1 MRHRRLLSKGAGS
14 FTSRPARCQGSHPG
28 SASIATSISGAD
40 TSRLTRRV
48 GRPTLNHMVK
58 YQGNALDAT
67 FAALADPT
75 RRAILAR
82 LAGREASVSE
92 LARPFAISLP
102 GVHKHLRVLERA
114 GLVAHAKHGRVRRCR
129 LVARPMQEAGRW
141 VEAYRRD
148 PEAQFGAL
156 AAYID
161 QPEPQETAPWPPE
174 TGRPPSPP
182 SPSGS
187 AAPSRRRGS
196 GSSGRGRSRKRSEEH
211 TSEL

>member
-28 SASIATSISGAD
+28 SASISTSISGA
-40 TSRLTRRV
+40 TTTCLTRRV

-114 GLVAHAKHGRVRRCR
+114 GLVAHAKHGRLRRCR
-129 LVARPMQEAGRW
+129 LVARPMREAARW
-141 VEAYRRD
+141 IERYRRHW
-148 PEAQFGAL
+148 EAQL
-156 AAYID
+156 AA
-161 QPEPQETAPWPPE
+161 P
-174 TGRPPSPP
+174 
-182 SPSGS
+182 
-187 AAPSRRRGS
+187 AAPRA
-196 GSSGRGRSRKRSEEH
+196 H
-211 TSEL
+211 

>member
-28 SASIATSISGAD
+28 SASISTSISGA
-40 TSRLTRRV
+40 TTTCLTRRV

-58 YQGNALDAT
+58 YEGNALDAT

-129 LVARPMQEAGRW
+129 LVARPMKEAARW
-141 VEAYRRD
+141 IERYRRYW
-148 PEAQFGAL
+148 EAEVDAL
-156 AAYID
+156 AAYLA
-161 QPEPQETAPWPPE
+161 QPQPPE
-174 TGRPPSPP
+174 TAAWPTETRRPPSPP

-196 GSSGRGRSRKRSEEH
+196 GSSGRGRSRKR
-211 TSEL
+211 

>member
-1 MRHRRLLSKGAGS
+1 MFWRGMPAPFSKGD
-14 FTSRPARCQGSHPG
+14 ARNTTC
-28 SASIATSISGAD
+28 
-40 TSRLTRRV
+40 LTRRV
-48 GRPTLNHMVK
+48 GRPTLNRMVK
-58 YQGNALDAT
+58 YEGNALDAT

-129 LVARPMQEAGRW
+129 LVARPMKEAARW
-141 VEAYRRD
+141 IERYRRYW
-148 PEAQFGAL
+148 ETQFDAL
-156 AAYID
+156 AAYLA
-161 QPEPQETAPWPPE
+161 QPKPQEKAAWPPE
-174 TGRPPSPP
+174 SDSTPP

-187 AAPSRRRGS
+187 GARSPRRGS
-196 GSSGRGRSRKRSEEH
+196 ASSGRGRRRRR
-211 TSEL
+211 

>member
-28 SASIATSISGAD
+28 SASISTSISGA
-40 TSRLTRRV
+40 TTTCLTRRV

-82 LAGREASVSE
+82 LAGREVSVSE

-129 LVARPMQEAGRW
+129 LVARPMKEAARW
-141 VEAYRRD
+141 IERYRRYW
-148 PEAQFGAL
+148 EAEFDAL
-156 AAYID
+156 AAYLA
-161 QPEPQETAPWPPE
+161 QSESQETAPWPPE

-196 GSSGRGRSRKRSEEH
+196 GSSGRGRSRKR
-211 TSEL
+211 

>member
-14 FTSRPARCQGSHPG
+14 FTSRPARCQGAQPCCEVVQSPMTASAAISH
-28 SASIATSISGAD
+28 SISGA
-40 TSRLTRRV
+40 TSTCLTRRW

-58 YQGNALDAT
+58 YEGNALDAT

-114 GLVAHAKHGRVRRCR
+114 GLAAHAKHGRVRRCR
-129 LVARPMQEAGRW
+129 LGPRPMREAARW
-141 VEAYRRD
+141 IERDRRHLEAPVD
-148 PEAQFGAL
+148 AL
-156 AAYID
+156 AGYL
-161 QPEPQETAPWPPE
+161 AP
-174 TGRPPSPP
+174 
-182 SPSGS
+182 
-187 AAPSRRRGS
+187 
-196 GSSGRGRSRKRSEEH
+196 
-211 TSEL
+211 

>member
-28 SASIATSISGAD
+28 SASISTSISGA
-40 TSRLTRRV
+40 TTTCLTRRV

-82 LAGREASVSE
+82 LAGREVSVSE
-92 LARPFAISLP
+92 LARPSAISLP

-129 LVARPMQEAGRW
+129 LVARPMKEA
-141 VEAYRRD
+141 
-148 PEAQFGAL
+148 
-156 AAYID
+156 
-161 QPEPQETAPWPPE
+161 
-174 TGRPPSPP
+174 
-182 SPSGS
+182 
-187 AAPSRRRGS
+187 
-196 GSSGRGRSRKRSEEH
+196 RSEERRVGKECRSRWSPYH
-211 TSEL
+211 

>member
-28 SASIATSISGAD
+28 SASISTSISGA
-40 TSRLTRRV
+40 TTTCLTRRV

-82 LAGREASVSE
+82 LAGREVSVSE

-129 LVARPMQEAGRW
+129 LVARPMKEAARW
-141 VEAYRRD
+141 IERYRRYW
-148 PEAQFGAL
+148 EAQFDAL
-156 AAYID
+156 TAYLA
-161 QPEPQETAPWPPE
+161 QPEPQEKAAWPPE
-174 TGRPPSPP
+174 SDSTPP

-187 AAPSRRRGS
+187 GARSPRRGS
-196 GSSGRGRSRKRSEEH
+196 ASSGRGRRRRR
-211 TSEL
+211 

>member
-1 MRHRRLLSKGAGS
+1 
-14 FTSRPARCQGSHPG
+14 
-28 SASIATSISGAD
+28 
-40 TSRLTRRV
+40 
-48 GRPTLNHMVK
+48 MVK
-58 YQGNALDAT
+58 YEGNALDAT

-129 LVARPMQEAGRW
+129 LVARPMKEAARW
-141 VEAYRRD
+141 IERYRHYW
-148 PEAQFGAL
+148 EAQFDAL
-156 AAYID
+156 AAYLA
-161 QPEPQETAPWPPE
+161 QSEPQERAPWPPE

-187 AAPSRRRGS
+187 DAPSRRRGS
-196 GSSGRGRSRKRSEEH
+196 GSSGRGRSRKR
-211 TSEL
+211 

>member
-1 MRHRRLLSKGAGS
+1 MFWRGMPAPFSKGD
-14 FTSRPARCQGSHPG
+14 ARNTTC
-28 SASIATSISGAD
+28 
-40 TSRLTRRV
+40 LTRRV

-58 YQGNALDAT
+58 YEGNALDAT

-75 RRAILAR
+75 RRAILSR

-129 LVARPMQEAGRW
+129 LVARPMREAARW
-141 VEAYRRD
+141 IERYRRYW
-148 PEAQFGAL
+148 EAQFDAL
-156 AAYID
+156 AAYLA
-161 QPEPQETAPWPPE
+161 QSEPQETAPWPPE
-174 TGRPPSPP
+174 SGRPPSPPSPP

-187 AAPSRRRGS
+187 DAPSRRRGS
-196 GSSGRGRSRKRSEEH
+196 GSSGRGRSRKR
-211 TSEL
+211 